1 MDEKQDKDLS
11 KEVLK
16 MKKICFNS
24 LILILL
30 LILTSCGVP
39 SVEKPDS
46 IDNTSPNKTLSKA
59 EKLIKS
65 MTLEEK
71 IGQLFIIRPDSL
83 DFNLTP
89 EQISNANAYGVTELN
104 NQMIESLDQYHIG
117 GVVIFQKNILSPTQ
131 LTDFINE
138 MKEQSKTSLFVGID
152 EEGGPVS
159 RIANLKE
166 FDVIQYESME
176 AIGLTEDSKK
186 AQNVGLTIGSYL
198 KQYGFNLDFAPVA
211 DVNTNPENIV
221 IGNRSFGSDPAL
233 VAKMVSA
240 EIDGLH
246 EAGVMSCVKHFPGQG
261 DTKGDTHKGF
271 VSTEK
276 TWEELKQ
283 CELIPF
289 INASQKTDMIMISHI
304 TAPNITSDGLPSSL
318 SNEMIEGKLRKELDY
333 DGVVITDSMAMGAIT
348 QQYTSS
354 DSAIKA
360 ILGGA
365 DIILMPKNFVE
376 AYDGIYDAVKDG
388 TISEKRIDESVLRI
402 LSLKEKYDLLK

>member
-24 LILILL
+24 LILILI

-104 NQMIESLDQYHIG
+104 TQMIESLEQYHIG
-117 GVVIFQKNILSPTQ
+117 GVVIFQKNIISPTQ

-138 MKEQSKTSLFVGID
+138 MKEQSKISLFVGID

-159 RIANLKE
+159 RIANSKE

-176 AIGLTEDSKK
+176 AIGLTEKSKNAK
-186 AQNVGLTIGSYL
+186 NVGLTIGSYL

-246 EAGVMSCVKHFPGQG
+246 EAGVMSCVKHFPGHG

-289 INASQKTDMIMISHI
+289 IKASQNTDMIMISHI

-318 SNEMIEGKLRKELDY
+318 SNEMIGGKLRKELDY
-333 DGVVITDSMAMGAIT
+333 DCVVITDSMAMGAIT

>member
-1 MDEKQDKDLS
+1 
-11 KEVLK
+11 
-16 MKKICFNS
+16 MKKIFFNS
-24 LILILL
+24 LILIIV
-30 LILTSCGVP
+30 LILTSCGIP
-39 SVEKPDS
+39 SVEKQDS
-46 IDNTSPNKTLSKA
+46 INNTSTGKTLSKA
-59 EKLIKS
+59 EQLIKS

-83 DFNLTP
+83 NLNLTK
-89 EQISNANAYGVTELN
+89 EQISNSNAYGVSELN
-104 NQMIESLDQYHIG
+104 NQMIESMKKYPIG
-117 GVVIFQKNILSPTQ
+117 GIVIFQKNILSPTQ
-131 LTDFINE
+131 LADFINE
-138 MKEQSKTSLFVGID
+138 MKEQSKISLFIGID

-159 RIANLKE
+159 RIANSKD

-176 AIGLTEDSKK
+176 AIGLTGDSKN
-186 AQNVGLTIGSYL
+186 ALNVGLTIGSYL

-240 EIDGLH
+240 EIDGFH
-246 EAGVMSCVKHFPGQG
+246 QAGIMSCVKHFPGHG

-289 INASQKTDMIMISHI
+289 ISASQNTDMIMISHI

-318 SNEMIEGKLRKELDY
+318 SNEMIEGKLRKEMDY
-333 DGVVITDSMAMGAIT
+333 DSVVITDSMAMGAIT
-348 QQYTSS
+348 KEYTSS
-354 DSAIKA
+354 TAAINA

-365 DIILMPKNFVE
+365 DIILMPENFVE
-376 AYDGIYDAVKDG
+376 AYNGIYDAVKNG

-402 LSLKEKYDLLK
+402 LSLKEKYDLLKI